1 MEPRPDV
8 KATATNS
15 SSNRTYPHPP
25 AAAPSSSNSTNVNTM
40 KALSYLI
47 PFSLSWKKKNKGVI
61 QDESPV
67 KIDLRSAP
75 THDIVS
81 PEIDRYQ
88 MYTLSPQQRQ
98 RLRPSEGQVNPNSP
112 PKLGRAESFNDRN
125 RTPTK
130 PTAPPTLS
138 SPPQTSS
145 YTNETSPLPR
155 QRSNNKLGVLPAS
168 STILKHPRSG
178 VSSGKVASSISP
190 QKFHHDEDTEWAS
203 NGASKATAAPL
214 ISSSAH
220 STAPTQSGSSV
231 APMSSGLR
239 RKLQQV
245 AIASEEYQVSPSR
258 ASSQRGIQDVSLN
271 VYHHRE
277 SDTTNAVGKTAAIP
291 SVLSAGTA
299 ATGTSKFTSSLLS
312 RFSNVSKTAA
322 AMADS
327 TSPNDDGITGT
338 ASSSSEDATPTAA
351 PAASKPPCC
360 DKCDGKH
367 ETDDCPYYKKKRDDH
382 PDAQRKNGRQIGG
395 TSLLPG
401 GFITNARVIRQP
413 GDGSCLFHSLSFG
426 LGGGYSATRLRS
438 EICSFI
444 QANPQ
449 LLISETPLKD
459 WVKWDSGT
467 SVSDYIRKMSRGSW
481 GGGIEMACL
490 SQMKQVNV
498 HVYERSGIGYK
509 RISAFDVPV
518 NTESRP
524 IIRVLYCG
532 GVHYGT
538 CCHPS
543 VDDGHCSLITFHSD
557 TFIYRCPVSVILQQI
572 NVCTYI
578 WLDFSMRARA

>member
-1 MEPRPDV
+1 MYSTNSNYNSAGIRRRPSRPGVEPKPDV
-8 KATATNS
+8 KAIAANS

-25 AAAPSSSNSTNVNTM
+25 TTSSSSSNPTNVNTM

-47 PFSLSWKKKNKGVI
+47 PFSLSWKKKNRGVI

-88 MYTLSPQQRQ
+88 MYSLSPQQRQ
-98 RLRPSEGQVNPNSP
+98 RLRPSEGQVIPNSP

-130 PTAPPTLS
+130 TTAPSTFS

-145 YTNETSPLPR
+145 YSSEISPLPR

-168 STILKHPRSG
+168 STILKHPRSA
-178 VSSGKVASSISP
+178 VSSAKVASSISP
-190 QKFHHDEDTEWAS
+190 QKLLYEDDTEWPS
-203 NGASKATAAPL
+203 NSASKAAAAPL
-214 ISSSAH
+214 ISSAH
-220 STAPTQSGSSV
+220 STAAIQSGSSA

-245 AIASEEYQVSPSR
+245 AITSEEYQVSPSR
-258 ASSQRGIQDVSLN
+258 ASSQRGIQDISSN
-271 VYHHRE
+271 VYPQRE
-277 SDTTNAVGKTAAIP
+277 SDMTSAVGKTAAMP
-291 SVLSAGTA
+291 AVSSATA
-299 ATGTSKFTSSLLS
+299 AGTSKFTSSLLS
-312 RFSNVSKTAA
+312 RFSNVSKTAS

-327 TSPNDDGITGT
+327 TLTKDDTVTGT
-338 ASSSSEDATPTAA
+338 ASSSEGATPSAA
-351 PAASKPPCC
+351 PAANKPPCC

-401 GFITNARVIRQP
+401 GFIANARVIRQP
-413 GDGSCLFHSLSFG
+413 GDGSCLFHSLSYG

-467 SVSDYIRKMSRGSW
+467 SVGDYIRKMSRGSW

-498 HVYERSGIGYK
+498 HVYERSGMGYK

-532 GVHYGT
+532 GVHYGK
-538 CCHPS
+538 
-543 VDDGHCSLITFHSD
+543 
-557 TFIYRCPVSVILQQI
+557 
-572 NVCTYI
+572 
-578 WLDFSMRARA
+578 

>member
-1 MEPRPDV
+1 
-8 KATATNS
+8 
-15 SSNRTYPHPP
+15 
-25 AAAPSSSNSTNVNTM
+25 M

-47 PFSLSWKKKNKGVI
+47 PFSLSWKKKNRGVI

-88 MYTLSPQQRQ
+88 MYSLSPQQRQ
-98 RLRPSEGQVNPNSP
+98 RLRPSEGQVIPNSP

-130 PTAPPTLS
+130 TTAPSTFS

-145 YTNETSPLPR
+145 YNSEISPLPR

-168 STILKHPRSG
+168 STILKHPRSA
-178 VSSGKVASSISP
+178 VSSAKVASSISP
-190 QKFHHDEDTEWAS
+190 QKLLYEDDTEWPS
-203 NGASKATAAPL
+203 NSASKAAAAPL
-214 ISSSAH
+214 ISSAH
-220 STAPTQSGSSV
+220 STAAIQSGSSA

-245 AIASEEYQVSPSR
+245 AITSEEYQVSPSR
-258 ASSQRGIQDVSLN
+258 ASSQRGIQDISSN
-271 VYHHRE
+271 VYPQRE
-277 SDTTNAVGKTAAIP
+277 SDMTSAVGKTAAMP
-291 SVLSAGTA
+291 AVSSATA
-299 ATGTSKFTSSLLS
+299 AGTSKFTSSLLS
-312 RFSNVSKTAA
+312 RFSNVSKTAS

-327 TSPNDDGITGT
+327 TLTKDDTVTGT
-338 ASSSSEDATPTAA
+338 ASSSEGATPSAA
-351 PAASKPPCC
+351 PAANKPPCC

-401 GFITNARVIRQP
+401 GFIANARVIRQP
-413 GDGSCLFHSLSFG
+413 GDGSCLFHSLSYG

-467 SVSDYIRKMSRGSW
+467 SVGDYIRKMSRGSW

-498 HVYERSGIGYK
+498 HVYERSGMGYK

-532 GVHYGT
+532 GVHYGK
-538 CCHPS
+538 
-543 VDDGHCSLITFHSD
+543 
-557 TFIYRCPVSVILQQI
+557 
-572 NVCTYI
+572 
-578 WLDFSMRARA
+578 